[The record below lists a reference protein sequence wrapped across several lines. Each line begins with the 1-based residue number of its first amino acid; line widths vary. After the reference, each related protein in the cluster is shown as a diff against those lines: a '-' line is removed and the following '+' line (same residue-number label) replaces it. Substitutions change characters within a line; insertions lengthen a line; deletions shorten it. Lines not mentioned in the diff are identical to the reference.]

1 MLEVFAVSLLYRTRA
16 SLTWSHKPCSQLLSC
31 AGAAGA
37 KLHAEIY
44 KLNCRNFL
52 LMTVLVRQT
61 MVHN

>member
-1 MLEVFAVSLLYRTRA
+1 MEVFLYCTEQEQVSPG
-16 SLTWSHKPCSQLLSC
+16 LTSHARSFFHVLVRL
-31 AGAAGA
+31 GRM
-37 KLHAEIY
+37 HAEIY